1 MDGCDLAGIMI
12 SVVGVIRVFLSRRVA
27 SPAWTSDLSKC
38 ERSRGHLRGF
48 STKLSP
54 EFPEKRSWV
63 VLALPPGVSLLDDA
77 TATNTETVR
86 TIRKLE
92 HTTTLQCRMNAKLS
106 QGRLCHENHQ
116 GHFNDA
122 PRPTTYVRVS
132 NQVPLHNETG

>member
-77 TATNTETVR
+77 TATNTETIR
-86 TIRKLE
+86 TIRKLAYNIISDLVIS
-92 HTTTLQCRMNAKLS
+92 HVK
-106 QGRLCHENHQ
+106 GK
-116 GHFNDA
+116 
-122 PRPTTYVRVS
+122 PTCNS
-132 NQVPLHNETG
+132 NVGC

>member
-1 MDGCDLAGIMI
+1 MDGCDLAGITI

-77 TATNTETVR
+77 TATNTETIR

-92 HTTTLQCRMNAKLS
+92 YTTTLQCRMNAKLS
-106 QGRLCHENHQ
+106 QGRFGRVLRHECKKLKPNCLS
-116 GHFNDA
+116 
-122 PRPTTYVRVS
+122 V
-132 NQVPLHNETG
+132 